1 MFSFMVTS
9 EGGLTTAGYAIAI
22 IAGIVLF
29 LAAIYFAGKNSEKK
43 KLTTRQLVF
52 CAVAMALAFV
62 TSYLKI
68 FTLPWGGSV
77 TLCSMLFIVLV
88 ANWYGVGTGIT
99 VGLAYGILQFI
110 QEPYVL
116 SFFQVCCDYILA
128 FAALGIAGFFAK
140 QNHGLLKGYIAAV
153 VARGFFHALGGYL
166 YWMSYMPDNFPK
178 SLTAIYPIV
187 YNYSYLLAEG
197 IITVIVISIPAVSKA
212 LTQVKKAALGTSLK
226 PASFIWYFPV
236 TRQFTLASVKKN
248 RKGTCQSP
256 CNPWAECKTETLSY
270 VVPLEKF
277 SWCFRSAIFRINN
290 IAVYKNSGLLLC
302 HMEKMSRYFFILL
315 VTMSVISRHCSDIYS
330 ATLLIF
336 CCYFPGLL
344 LFSTD
349 LVDLELRSHKPS
361 HLPAPAS
368 MTFKQVAVV

>member
-116 SFFQVCCDYILA
+116 SFFQVCCDYLLA
-128 FAALGIAGFFAK
+128 FAALGLAGFFRK
-140 QNHGLLKGYIAAV
+140 QKNGLVKGYLVAV
-153 VARGFFHALGGYL
+153 IARGAFHVLGGYL
-166 YWMSYMPDNFPK
+166 YWMDYMPDNFPK
-178 SLTAIYPIV
+178 ELSVAYPFI
-187 YNYSYLLAEG
+187 YNYSFLLAEAL
-197 IITVIVISIPAVSKA
+197 ITVILLSIPAVKKA
-212 LTQVKKAALGTSLK
+212 LVQIQQNALS
-226 PASFIWYFPV
+226 
-236 TRQFTLASVKKN
+236 
-248 RKGTCQSP
+248 
-256 CNPWAECKTETLSY
+256 
-270 VVPLEKF
+270 
-277 SWCFRSAIFRINN
+277 
-290 IAVYKNSGLLLC
+290 
-302 HMEKMSRYFFILL
+302 
-315 VTMSVISRHCSDIYS
+315 
-330 ATLLIF
+330 
-336 CCYFPGLL
+336 
-344 LFSTD
+344 
-349 LVDLELRSHKPS
+349 
-361 HLPAPAS
+361 
-368 MTFKQVAVV
+368 